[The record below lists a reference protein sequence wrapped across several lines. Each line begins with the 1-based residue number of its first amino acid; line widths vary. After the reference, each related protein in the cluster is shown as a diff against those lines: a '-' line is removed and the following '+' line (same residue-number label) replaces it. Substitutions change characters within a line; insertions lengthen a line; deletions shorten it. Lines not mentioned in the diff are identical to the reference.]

1 MLIFSVILSNLAEK
15 VTFLSNSFLDTE
27 TLQKNI
33 QDQHQQNQNERVKLM
48 RQVTNEMNKL
58 RENINDLDA
67 QSTNTKTNVDNC
79 QIACDHLQSL
89 FSRAQDRNQAFRV
102 ELDALRRSKLETKIY
117 EKKNEQMENDLKII
131 KVVLENTLNQCKS
144 IENMIVK

>member
-1 MLIFSVILSNLAEK
+1 
-15 VTFLSNSFLDTE
+15 
-27 TLQKNI
+27 
-33 QDQHQQNQNERVKLM
+33 M